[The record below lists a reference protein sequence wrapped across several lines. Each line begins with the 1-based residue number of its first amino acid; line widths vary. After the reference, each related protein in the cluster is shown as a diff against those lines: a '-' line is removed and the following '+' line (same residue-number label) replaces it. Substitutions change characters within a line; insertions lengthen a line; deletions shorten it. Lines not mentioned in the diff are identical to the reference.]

1 MIEQIHTLP
10 VEEVVG
16 GISRAAST
24 ARQADAELT
33 LALTYAHRV
42 MSPPLSL
49 RVLSSACGLSPSTIR
64 ARVQAPG
71 ALEALR
77 TQLGRAGHAI
87 PALDTDTTTGTASA
101 GGDHG

>member
-1 MIEQIHTLP
+1 MIERIDTLP
-10 VEEVVG
+10 VEEIVS
-16 GISRAAST
+16 GISKAATT
-24 ARQADAELT
+24 AREADAELT

-71 ALEALR
+71 MLEQVQA
-77 TQLGRAGHAI
+77 QLGRTGH
-87 PALDTDTTTGTASA
+87 PLTALETGPDSGTRTED
-101 GGDHG
+101 DHQ

>member
-1 MIEQIHTLP
+1 MIDRIDTLP
-10 VEEVVG
+10 VEEIVG
-16 GISRAAST
+16 GISRAAAT
-24 ARQADAELT
+24 AREADAELT

-71 ALEALR
+71 ALEKVQ
-77 TQLGRAGHAI
+77 THLGRTERPLSI
-87 PALDTDTTTGTASA
+87 LETGPDAEASTE
-101 GGDHG
+101 GDPT